1 MPKFKVGDVVTVNI
15 PNLDEM
21 LLTDPYYE
29 YHAGLIC
36 GYLNKE
42 CVIVEADS
50 NSNYYKLDSI
60 NSRLMFADVALKPA
74 ERKIN
79 INEEDVIGLF

>member
-1 MPKFKVGDVVTVNI
+1 MPKFKVGDIVTVDI
-15 PNLDEM
+15 PNLNEM
-21 LLTDPYYE
+21 LTDPYYG
-29 YHAGLIC
+29 YHTELIR

-42 CVIVEADS
+42 CVIVEAS
-50 NSNYYKLDSI
+50 YGYYKLDDI

>member
-1 MPKFKVGDVVTVNI
+1 MLKFKVGDIVTVDI
-15 PNLDEM
+15 PNLYEM
-21 LLTDPYYE
+21 LADPYYGH
-29 YHAGLIC
+29 HAELIL

-42 CVIVEADS
+42 CVIVEVDS
-50 NSNYYKLDSI
+50 NSNYYKLDDV